1 MKGGSMHFACSKIFI
16 LTASL
21 LANGVAMAEK
31 HQPAMEGAGRN
42 AAALVTEAAR
52 YEHAE
57 GVPRDYG
64 RAIELYCAA
73 AKAGNADG
81 QYGLGWMYANGRGVN
96 RDDGIAAHLFS
107 LAARQGHVQAQN
119 MQKLAAAGRP
129 VVPPCMMPAK
139 VVQAS
144 FVDELAPGRE
154 PNYPRGHIYNV
165 VGKVSPKYEVD
176 PQLVLAFIAVESG
189 FNENA
194 VSSKNAQGLMQL
206 IPETARR
213 FRVKNTFNAEDN
225 IKGGVA
231 YLQWL
236 LAFFKGD
243 VLLVA
248 AAYNAGEGTV
258 EKYRGIPPYP
268 ETRDYVRRITALYRK
283 TRHPYRQNL
292 VPASTV
298 VNPTVA
304 SN

>member
-1 MKGGSMHFACSKIFI
+1 MQFARFKFFI
-16 LTASL
+16 LTTAL
-21 LANGVAMAEK
+21 FANGYASADNR
-31 HQPAMEGAGRN
+31 QPTTDGTSRN

-73 AKAGNADG
+73 ARAGNADG

-96 RDDGIAAHLFS
+96 RDDAMAAHLFS
-107 LAARQGHVQAQN
+107 LAAQQGHLQAQN
-119 MQKLAAAGRP
+119 MQKLASAKP
-129 VVPPCMMPAK
+129 VVPPCLVPPPK
-139 VVQAS
+139 LVQAPAAADPAS
-144 FVDELAPGRE
+144 GRE

-189 FNENA
+189 FNANA
-194 VSSKNAQGLMQL
+194 VSPKNAQGLMQL
-206 IPETARR
+206 IPDTARR
-213 FRVKNTFNAEDN
+213 FRVKDAFNAEDN

-243 VLLVA
+243 VPLVA
-248 AAYNAGEGTV
+248 AAYNAGERAV

-283 TRHPYRQNL
+283 TSHPYRENL
-292 VPASTV
+292 VPAAAMLSPKV
-298 VNPTVA
+298 V

>member
-1 MKGGSMHFACSKIFI
+1 MQFARFKFFIF
-16 LTASL
+16 TAAL
-21 LANGVAMAEK
+21 IANGYASADNR
-31 HQPAMEGAGRN
+31 QPATDGKHN
-42 AAALVTEAAR
+42 AAALVSEAAR

-96 RDDGIAAHLFS
+96 RDDAMAAHLFS
-107 LAARQGHVQAQN
+107 LAAQQGHLQAQT
-119 MQKLAAAGRP
+119 MQKLAAAAKP
-129 VVPPCMMPAK
+129 VVPPCLVPPPKVAQAPVPA
-139 VVQAS
+139 
-144 FVDELAPGRE
+144 DLAPGRE

-176 PQLVLAFIAVESG
+176 PQLVLAFISVESG
-189 FNENA
+189 FNANA
-194 VSSKNAQGLMQL
+194 VSPKNAQGLMQL

-213 FRVKNTFNAEDN
+213 FRVKDAFNAEDN

-243 VLLVA
+243 VPLVA
-248 AAYNAGEGTV
+248 AAYNAGERAV

-283 TRHPYRQNL
+283 TSHPYRENL
-292 VPASTV
+292 VPASSML
-298 VNPTVA
+298 NPKLV

>member
-1 MKGGSMHFACSKIFI
+1 MHFACAKLLI
-16 LTASL
+16 LSAAL
-21 LANGVAMAEK
+21 FANGVALADNR
-31 HQPAMEGAGRN
+31 QPTPESGSRN
-42 AAALVTEAAR
+42 AAALVTDAAR

-57 GVPRDYG
+57 GVPRDFG
-64 RAIELYCAA
+64 RALELYCAA

-81 QYGLGWMYANGRGVN
+81 QYGLGWMYANGRGVT
-96 RDDGIAAHLFS
+96 RDDAIAAHLFN
-107 LAARQGHVQAQN
+107 LAAQQGHVQAQN
-119 MQKLAAAGRP
+119 MQKLAATAKP
-129 VVPPCMMPAK
+129 VVPPCLVPPPK
-139 VVQAS
+139 VVQAPAA
-144 FVDELAPGRE
+144 DELLPGRE

-189 FNENA
+189 FNANA
-194 VSSKNAQGLMQL
+194 VSPKNAQGLMQL

-213 FRVKNTFNAEDN
+213 FRVKDAFNAEDN

-243 VLLVA
+243 VPLVA
-248 AAYNAGEGTV
+248 AAYNAGERAV

-283 TRHPYRQNL
+283 NSHPYQQNV
-292 VPASTV
+292 VPASPMVSPRV
-298 VNPTVA
+298 V

>member
-1 MKGGSMHFACSKIFI
+1 MHFARSRLCI
-16 LTASL
+16 LTAAL
-21 LANGVAMAEK
+21 IANGVAIADNRQPLAETAK
-31 HQPAMEGAGRN
+31 RS
-42 AAALVTEAAR
+42 AAALVSEAAR

-64 RAIELYCAA
+64 RAIELYCEA

-81 QYGLGWMYANGRGVN
+81 QYGLGWMYANGRGVK
-96 RDDGIAAHLFS
+96 RDDAIAAHLFS
-107 LAARQGHVQAQN
+107 LASQQGHVQAQN
-119 MQKLAAAGRP
+119 LQKLAAAAKP
-129 VVPPCMMPAK
+129 VVPPCLVPPPR
-139 VVQAS
+139 VVQAPAA
-144 FVDELAPGRE
+144 DDLASGPA

-189 FNENA
+189 FNANA
-194 VSSKNAQGLMQL
+194 VSPKNAQGLMQL

-213 FRVKNTFNAEDN
+213 FRVKDAFNAEDN

-243 VLLVA
+243 VPLVA
-248 AAYNAGEGTV
+248 AAYNAGERAV
-258 EKYRGIPPYP
+258 ERHRGIPPYP
-268 ETRDYVRRITALYRK
+268 ETRNYVRRITALYRK
-283 TRHPYRQNL
+283 TSHPYQQN
-292 VPASTV
+292 VVAASPMV
-298 VNPTVA
+298 SARVVA